1 MDIFDKNKTF
11 WKKIDKIGQIWRTWT
26 KMDIL
31 DKIEHGQNLILRT
44 KWKIYTKMDNL
55 NIIKLFFFLLEN

>member
-1 MDIFDKNKTF
+1 
-11 WKKIDKIGQIWRTWT
+11 
-26 KMDIL
+26 MDIL

-55 NIIKLFFFLLEN
+55 NMIKLFFFLLEN

>member
-1 MDIFDKNKTF
+1 MAIFDKNERF
-11 WKKIDKIGQIWRTWT
+11 GKKLTKIGQIWRTWT

-55 NIIKLFFFLLEN
+55 NIINFFFFLLEN